1 MVLHDSQYGST
12 HFRVDKISDMKT
24 ILVYINIGV
33 IDIYYFFTYVIY
45 SNIAMC
51 IILVYLLQH

>member
-1 MVLHDSQYGST
+1 
-12 HFRVDKISDMKT
+12 MKT

-45 SNIAMC
+45 SNIPMC